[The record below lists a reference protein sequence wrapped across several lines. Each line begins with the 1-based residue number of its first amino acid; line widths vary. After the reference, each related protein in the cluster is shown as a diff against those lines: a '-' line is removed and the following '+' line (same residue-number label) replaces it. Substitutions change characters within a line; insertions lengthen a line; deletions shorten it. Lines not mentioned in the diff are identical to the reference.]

1 MTSDFNPDPEE
12 ARDTSWKVRVY
23 LLGALIG
30 LAVGLISAYF
40 YARVSEENGF
50 ERPHRIPTMDALK
63 LAVSLLSVIRQI
75 TDLGAKRSD

>member
-1 MTSDFNPDPEE
+1 MTSDIRPDSQET
-12 ARDTSWKVRVY
+12 RDASWKLRVY

-50 ERPHRIPTMDALK
+50 ERPNRIPTMDALK

-75 TDLGAKRSD
+75 TDLGAKRGS

>member
-1 MTSDFNPDPEE
+1 MTSDLHSDLPQEH
-12 ARDTSWKVRVY
+12 DTSWKVRVY
-23 LLGALIG
+23 LVGALIG

-50 ERPHRIPTMDALK
+50 ERPNRIPTIDALK

-75 TDLGAKRSD
+75 TDLGARRGN